1 MQAGVWA
8 VRLTV
13 TSLPTSISGVLAM
26 VQLNPFKGGKNDGP
40 DPKEAE
46 QMIANELQ
54 AEGAEV
60 QTFDE
65 NASPEEKGKAAK
77 KAIQDV
83 KPRGELAHQK
93 KMKEK
98 EESDKLYRGVPS
110 DISGTRTRANVNLR
124 DVDRASRERGQM
136 GGDLLIPGALPACSP
151 SQNIPDWYTVGWV
164 GESRRLLGLSPDEFD
179 IDHSRLRESDVVSTF
194 VQDAYYGYLWTD
206 AAVIIGSCVITY
218 LLTRFGTGWGFLV
231 IVICI
236 AGTYYTTSVRRTRQ
250 RVRDDVSRELARH
263 RMFSENETAQ
273 WINHFLAR
281 FWLIYEPVLSATI
294 IQSVDAVLR
303 DNCPPFLDSLRLTT
317 FTLGTKAPIVESVHT
332 RPDTEDDVIVMDWK
346 VSFTPSDVQDLSVR
360 QASRKINPKV
370 VLTIRVGKGMV
381 GAGLPI
387 LVENMSFVGTMRFR
401 LKLISSFPHVQLV
414 DLSFLEPPNF
424 DFELKPIGG
433 STFGLDVAAL
443 PGLSG
448 FIHNQV
454 HSALGPMMYSP
465 NQFSLNLEELM
476 SGTPL
481 DATAGVLQ
489 VTIWS
494 ARDLK
499 RLSFSG
505 RAPNPYFVISV
516 NDGKEVARTRTKEL
530 SSNPTFKETKHVL
543 IKELQGL
550 MVLALMDDKGSRPHT
565 RLGVTQVDLSS
576 LVENPSPGQM
586 NKVIMYGD
594 KALGSVQFSLDY
606 FPVMKPEVG
615 PDGLLQP
622 LPETAAGIL
631 RLTLNQARELITN
644 AEVEG
649 DMSIKARLLLN
660 RKLIKETPEIKST
673 FSPIFE
679 DVTEMLVVDRYG
691 SVLTVEMVD
700 TRKGAEKPV
709 ITSLSV
715 KIDDLVHARDRKQD
729 WFPFPDTENSRLRM
743 SGQWKPV
750 LMSGSINGSNS
761 YRPAIGAL
769 KFWVRRA
776 RDLKNVEVLSGG
788 KSDPYAMLRV
798 NNLPV
803 SGTAVVSDNLNPVWN
818 QVLYAPVHSTVEVV
832 RLEVFDYQNSTNDRS
847 LGFCDI
853 PVSELAEDNVEDSV
867 YPYVSRGRRSFRE
880 PLKQP
885 NGTTKGLVDFD
896 VEFVTAM
903 HVEGANFIE
912 QNKKLE
918 AERREKA
925 GLEAQVNKESA
936 LTSPDAQEEAGAA
949 TTAGNAHLGEDE
961 AMEDD
966 PDAGVDLSPEQL
978 LQSPSGVVVFNM
990 IEGKISRPRAQ
1001 LEVVFDDCP
1010 WPAYTTER
1018 RKKNYNWDEVGEC
1031 VVRELDVSNVWF
1043 RVRIGPHDDDVIAEY
1058 SCSTRSLLEKAL
1070 VQPTTLQLMPT
1081 GENGSFDP
1089 TDMIGNTAQNL
1100 KPENLTGAIS
1110 GLTSMPDKA
1119 LEAGADLA
1127 DKGKDALGKLS
1138 KGELLLA
1145 SGGAELLVSCRYIP
1159 MDVHLEAVESVVNQ
1173 GTLTIEVLSCANLS
1187 PADRGG
1193 KSDPYVLFQDN
1204 GLTVARSK
1212 TVKRNLNPVFNETLP
1227 EVMIASRLTHEY
1239 KFNVRDWDQVSA
1251 SDPLGTA
1258 VVNLAELEPFETH
1271 ERTYPLT
1278 GDGSNTDSSITV
1290 RLTFNPRYLNNRTT
1304 KDSNLIGG
1312 VASGVIGGIGGIGKG
1327 VASGGRHI
1335 GRGFAGVLG
1344 IHKKEATDSA
1354 AAERSAAQEYAAT
1367 HEPSQAGN
1375 QAAHWEEGDASSSAL
1390 QPELQPSTTRQ
1401 SHQRGASMSDIASM
1415 NDAGS
1420 TARRRH
1426 RLPNPF
1432 KKR

>member
-1 MQAGVWA
+1 
-8 VRLTV
+8 
-13 TSLPTSISGVLAM
+13 M
-26 VQLNPFKGGKNDGP
+26 VQLNPFKGGNNDGP

-46 QMIANELQ
+46 KMMAHELE

-77 KAIQDV
+77 KAMDGV
-83 KPRGELAHQK
+83 KPRGELAEQK
-93 KMKEK
+93 RLKEK
-98 EESDKLYRGVPS
+98 EESDKLYRSVPS
-110 DISGTRTRANVNLR
+110 DISGTRTRSNVSLR
-124 DVDRASRERGQM
+124 DIDRASRERGQM
-136 GGDLLIPGALPACSP
+136 GGDLLIPGALPAGAP
-151 SQNIPDWYTVGWV
+151 SLNIPDWYTVGWV
-164 GESRRLLGLSPDEFD
+164 GESRRLLGLKPDEFD
-179 IDHSRLRESDVVSTF
+179 IDRSRLRESDVVSTF
-194 VQDAYYGYLWTD
+194 VHDAYYGYLWTD

-218 LLTRFGTGWGFLV
+218 LLTRFGTGWG
-231 IVICI
+231 IVLIVASV

-250 RVRDDVSRELARH
+250 RIRDDVSRELARR
-263 RMFSENETAQ
+263 RMLSENETAH

-294 IQSVDAVLR
+294 IQSVDEVLR

-317 FTLGTKAPIVESVHT
+317 FTLGTKAPMVDSVRT

-346 VSFTPSDVQDLSVR
+346 VNFTPSDVQDLSVR

-381 GAGLPI
+381 GAGLPV

-401 LKLISSFPHVQLV
+401 LKLISSFPHVQMV
-414 DLSFLEPPNF
+414 DLSFLQPPNF

-505 RAPNPYFVISV
+505 GAPNPYFIISV

-530 SSNPTFKETKHVL
+530 NANPTFKDTNHVL
-543 IKELQGL
+543 IKDLQGL
-550 MVLALMDDKGSRPHT
+550 LVLELMDDKGNRPHT

-576 LVENPSPGQM
+576 LADNPSPGQM
-586 NKVIMYGD
+586 NKAIMYGD
-594 KALGSVQFSLDY
+594 KPLGSVQFSLDY

-631 RLTLNQARELITN
+631 RLTLNQARELVSAPEI
-644 AEVEG
+644 EG

-660 RKLIKETPEIKST
+660 RKLIKETAEIKT
-673 FSPIFE
+673 TLSPIFE

-700 TRKGAEKPV
+700 TRKGAKNAV
-709 ITSLSV
+709 MASLSV

-729 WFPFPDTENSRLRM
+729 WFPFPETERARLRM

-769 KFWVRRA
+769 KFWVRGA

-788 KSDPYAMLRV
+788 KSDPYAVLRV

-803 SGTAVVSDNLNPVWN
+803 TGTNVVDDNLNPVWN
-818 QVLYAPVHSTVEVV
+818 QVLYAPVHSTAEVV
-832 RLEVFDYQNSTNDRS
+832 RFEVFDYQSSTHDRS

-853 PVSELAEDNVEDSV
+853 PVGELAEDNIEDSV
-867 YPYVSRGRRSFRE
+867 YPYTSRGRRSFRE

-885 NGTTKGLVDFD
+885 NGTTKGVVDFD

-925 GLEAQVNKESA
+925 GLDAQVNGDSA
-936 LTSPDAQEEAGAA
+936 LTSPDAIEEAGAA
-949 TTAGNAHLGEDE
+949 TTAGNAHLNEDEGED
-961 AMEDD
+961 DD
-966 PDAGVDLSPEQL
+966 PDAGVELSPEQV

-990 IEGKISRPRAQ
+990 IEGKFPRSRAQ
-1001 LEVVFDDCP
+1001 LEVVFDDCA
-1010 WPAYTTER
+1010 WPAYTTEP
-1018 RKKNYNWDEVGEC
+1018 RKKDYNWDEVGEY

-1043 RVRIGPHDDDVIAEY
+1043 RARIGPRDSDVIAEY
-1058 SCSTRSLLEKAL
+1058 SCNTRSLLEKAL
-1070 VQPTTLQLMPT
+1070 TQPTTLQLTPT
-1081 GENGSFDP
+1081 GEHGSLDP
-1089 TDMIGNTAQNL
+1089 TKMIGNTAENL
-1100 KPENLTGAIS
+1100 KPENMAGAIS
-1110 GLTSMPDKA
+1110 GLSNMPAKA
-1119 LEAGADLA
+1119 IEAGSDLA
-1127 DKGKDALGKLS
+1127 DKGKDAISKLS
-1138 KGELLLA
+1138 EGELLLA
-1145 SGGAELLVSCRYIP
+1145 SGGCEVKISCRYIP

-1173 GTLTIEVLSCANLS
+1173 GILTIEVLSCANLS
-1187 PADRGG
+1187 VADRGG
-1193 KSDPYVLFQDN
+1193 KSDPYVLFQDD
-1204 GLTVARSK
+1204 GVTVARSK
-1212 TVKRNLNPVFNETLP
+1212 TVRRSLNPVFNEILP
-1227 EVMIASRLTHEY
+1227 EVMITSRLTHEY
-1239 KFNVRDWDQVSA
+1239 CFNVRDWDQVGS
-1251 SDPLGTA
+1251 SDPLGVA

-1271 ERTYPLT
+1271 ERTYQLK
-1278 GDGSNTDSSITV
+1278 GEGSNPESTITV
-1290 RLTFNPRYLNNRTT
+1290 RLTFHPRYLNNRTT
-1304 KDSNLIGG
+1304 KGSNLIGG

-1327 VASGGRHI
+1327 VASGGLHI
-1335 GRGFAGVLG
+1335 GRGFAGILG
-1344 IHKKEATDSA
+1344 IHKKEATDQA
-1354 AAERSAAQEYAAT
+1354 AAERSAAQEYAAA
-1367 HEPSQAGN
+1367 HEPPQSGHDVSDKA
-1375 QAAHWEEGDASSSAL
+1375 EGDANSSAV
-1390 QPELQPSTTRQ
+1390 QSELQPSKSRQ
-1401 SHQRGASMSDIASM
+1401 SHQRGHSMSDMASV
-1415 NDAGS
+1415 NDGGS
-1420 TARRRH
+1420 TTRRRH
-1426 RLPNPF
+1426 RVANLF